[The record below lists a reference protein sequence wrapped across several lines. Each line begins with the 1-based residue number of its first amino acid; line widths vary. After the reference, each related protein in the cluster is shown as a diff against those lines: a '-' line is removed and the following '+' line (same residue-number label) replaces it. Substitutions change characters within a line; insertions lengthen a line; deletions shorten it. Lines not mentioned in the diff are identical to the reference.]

1 MYCPLCSLIPLREK
15 PQHFESVVTCSVKNR
30 KQFFVS
36 SLSPNW
42 SCWKCLFKTDYEI
55 RNIMFSFLFQ
65 ISKLNILKSDT
76 DINSIFKSFETH
88 LHLIVKT
95 SEVGSTPYLNSLRAD
110 EMKTAD
116 VFSSI
121 SACSES
127 SIIAH

>member
-1 MYCPLCSLIPLREK
+1 MLRKEQETVFRYIFILKLELLEMFVQDGLWNTQYYVFLSIP
-15 PQHFESVVTCSVKNR
+15 
-30 KQFFVS
+30 
-36 SLSPNW
+36 
-42 SCWKCLFKTDYEI
+42 
-55 RNIMFSFLFQ
+55 
-65 ISKLNILKSDT
+65 NILKSDA
-76 DINSIFKSFETH
+76 DIHTIFKSFETH

-127 SIIAH
+127 SIIAHWDKDRSLCFGLHSCY